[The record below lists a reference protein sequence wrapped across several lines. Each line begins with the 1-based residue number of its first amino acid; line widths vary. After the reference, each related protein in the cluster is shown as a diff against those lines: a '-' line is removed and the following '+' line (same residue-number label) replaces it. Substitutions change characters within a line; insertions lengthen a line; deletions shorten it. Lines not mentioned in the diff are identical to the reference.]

1 MLTLTGHY
9 STNGSP
15 ATLRRLR
22 VLVVDEDRDFAMSL
36 GMLIHQWGHEP
47 RVAFQ
52 GKRAMQIAQEW
63 LPDVAWLDLV
73 TSAMDGFHLAATL
86 RKTVGL
92 EQLVLIAG
100 TGLASEECEVRAYAE
115 GFAHF
120 FLKPARLV
128 ELRRV
133 LDEIANVRRGW

>member
-1 MLTLTGHY
+1 MLTLTGHF

-36 GMLIHQWGHEP
+36 GMLIQQWGHEP

-73 TSAMDGFHLAATL
+73 SSAMDGFHFAAAL

-100 TGLASEECEVRAYAE
+100 TGVASEECEVRAYAE

-120 FLKPARLV
+120 FLKPTRLV

-133 LDEIANVRRGW
+133 LDEIAKARR